1 MTGIANNLAEL
12 ERMRDSHYF
21 QNLVG
26 DAEEDDKDQTQ
37 EIRNIQIEP
46 GTILEEEPEQHTA
59 DLALEMDEERY

>member
-37 EIRNIQIEP
+37 EIRNIQIE
-46 GTILEEEPEQHTA
+46 I
-59 DLALEMDEERY
+59 

>member
-26 DAEEDDKDQTQ
+26 DEEEKDQ
-37 EIRNIQIEP
+37 EIRNIEIEP
-46 GTILEEEPEQHTA
+46 GTILEEETELQTGDV
-59 DLALEMDEERY
+59 DLEIDEER